1 MGPLEK
7 RNKWIIQ
14 KAKEIIERKGLT
26 GYLEMEPIPNKFKY
40 RPRLYRDKATKMAH
54 FIVLMWEVNKLSD
67 EECLQELERLIDAA
81 RDHFFPSL
89 SL

>member
-40 RPRLYRDKATKMAH
+40 TVIRQLKWLTLP
-54 FIVLMWEVNKLSD
+54 F
-67 EECLQELERLIDAA
+67 
-81 RDHFFPSL
+81 
-89 SL
+89 